1 MLWQVRGS
9 TSPADEMAY
18 IISKS
23 DSCGVV
29 VQDAATL
36 ERMLPAITSHAPS
49 NGNGNGNGSGAA
61 STVKLLLC
69 PAILSFLP
77 SLKLSSSG
85 VRARGLPQMWHL
97 RSLAAEA

>member
-9 TSPADEMAY
+9 TSPAEEMAY

-36 ERMLPAITSHAPS
+36 ERMLPAITSPVPL

-61 STVKLLLC
+61 SQVKLLLLSIKA
-69 PAILSFLP
+69 AID
-77 SLKLSSSG
+77 LSSSLKYDG
-85 VRARGLPQMWHL
+85 GFPDPCRTVTLCCSSTL
-97 RSLAAEA
+97 S